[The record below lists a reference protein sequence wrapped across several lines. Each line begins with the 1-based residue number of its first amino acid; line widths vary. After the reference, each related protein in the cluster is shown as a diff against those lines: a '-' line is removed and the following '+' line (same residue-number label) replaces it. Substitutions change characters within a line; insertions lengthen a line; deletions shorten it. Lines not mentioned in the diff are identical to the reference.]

1 MKEFTIIKNYKN
13 EIAVI
18 KTADI
23 YEVVYLNTIFDNS
36 YILSDDGELH
46 ITDGYYPMNYF
57 INNTERLVVK
67 RTDVERYKLIV
78 RGEYFAI
85 NWNGKSIEV
94 LDVTK
99 DWMAYSFG
107 KAVKIPSGEIIF
119 DADGDERFGDWW
131 TIAEVDAII
140 KSTNNPMEKM
150 YHCDN
155 GWEIKELSYPNKN
168 VMSEFE
174 FID

>member
-1 MKEFTIIKNYKN
+1 
-13 EIAVI
+13 
-18 KTADI
+18 
-23 YEVVYLNTIFDNS
+23 
-36 YILSDDGELH
+36 
-46 ITDGYYPMNYF
+46 
-57 INNTERLVVK
+57 
-67 RTDVERYKLIV
+67 
-78 RGEYFAI
+78 
-85 NWNGKSIEV
+85 
-94 LDVTK
+94 
-99 DWMAYSFG
+99 MAYSFG

-119 DADGDERFGDWW
+119 DADGDERYDDWW

-174 FID
+174 FVD